1 VVIGAALAGCST
13 SEVKLPHSVPLF
25 VPQAAYSE
33 GELLDVG
40 VVLFESGVPDGEID
54 RDLLEELL
62 RDGTFVQIRRAE
74 AVMLA
79 VKLRD
84 TLQGSG
90 HWGAVWVTPR
100 ESNAADLNV
109 RAEILQSD
117 GNVVD
122 LHVTARDARGRV
134 WLNDDYS
141 METAAS
147 AFNKQRFPNLD
158 PYQDVFNEIA
168 NDLAVVRTELTA
180 GEVEEIRTVGAL
192 RYAGELGPE
201 AYGDY
206 VEESGKGQYQAVRL
220 PATND
225 PIFNR
230 TQSVRQRE
238 QLFFETLDQY
248 YEDFMIDAGDSYLGW
263 REFAREDSIR
273 IQEAARAA
281 KMRTGFGALA
291 IALSLAYGNQQGRNS
306 LADRIIADAGIY
318 IGGDLLRSGA
328 VRRQERRLY
337 TANLRE
343 LSESFDDSVKP
354 LVVEIK
360 GTEHRL
366 TGTADAQYDE
376 WRQLLRELFISE
388 TGFEPADIDVY
399 AEPLP
404 ETEASAVPD
413 AAANPSSEPE
423 AQEATS
429 DADGG
434 TEADV

>member
-1 VVIGAALAGCST
+1 MASALAGCST
-13 SEVKLPHSVPLF
+13 SEVRLPHNVPLL
-25 VPQAAYSE
+25 VPQANYSE
-33 GELLDVG
+33 AGRLNVG
-40 VVLFESGVPDGEID
+40 VVLFDSGVPDGEID

-84 TLQGSG
+84 TLRGSG

-100 ESNAADLNV
+100 ESSAADLNV

-117 GNVVD
+117 GNIVD
-122 LHVTARDARGRV
+122 LHVTARDASGQV
-134 WLNDDYS
+134 WLDDDYE

-147 AFNKQRFPNLD
+147 AFNKQRYPTLD
-158 PYQDVFNEIA
+158 PYQDVFNRIA
-168 NDLAVVRTELTA
+168 NDLALFRSELQASRLET
-180 GEVEEIRTVGAL
+180 IRTVGAL
-192 RYAGELGPE
+192 RYASELGPE

-206 VEESGKGQYQAVRL
+206 VEESGNGRYQAVRL
-220 PATND
+220 PAADD
-225 PIFNR
+225 PVFAR

-248 YEDFMIDAGDSYLGW
+248 YEEFMLNAGDSYLGW

-291 IALSLAYGNQQGRNS
+291 IALSLAYGSQQGRNS
-306 LADRIIADAGIY
+306 LADSIIADAGIY

-337 TANLRE
+337 TASLRE

-354 LVVEIK
+354 MVVEIE

-366 TGTADAQYDE
+366 TGTADAQYQE
-376 WRQLLRELFISE
+376 WRELLRELFISE

-404 ETEASAVPD
+404 EAEPQAVPVAPSNPGSETEAK
-413 AAANPSSEPE
+413 
-423 AQEATS
+423 EATS